1 MLHKDKDFT
10 SFINHCISI
19 PRRLSGTQW
28 IPNKVTVNEYVNES
42 ISYPPFYG
50 CETEAESFNLVSP
63 VALRWTLHSS
73 DQQVISL
80 LNLASSGTEQSV

>member
-1 MLHKDKDFT
+1 MDSL
-10 SFINHCISI
+10 
-19 PRRLSGTQW
+19 
-28 IPNKVTVNEYVNES
+28 NKVTVNEYVNES

-63 VALRWTLHSS
+63 VAPGGPLHSS

-80 LNLASSGTEQSV
+80 LNLASSGTEKSV